1 LLRVI
6 KDYRLR
12 IPKDVKGNY
21 LSGYSLD
28 QYQFFCIV
36 KLSYL
41 MTQIRADLNGCN
53 YLPII
58 AQTLANPEI
67 QKRYFSFGI
76 LDLRTRRFSRLNS
89 TSSLKES
96 KIMPR
101 KSATKPLKI
110 ALKLLLMP
118 RHALNIDWDTTA
130 QSLNVS
136 SPELQE
142 RWQRNLTRQ
151 PLLGSTFSRASAI
164 GRGDR
169 P

>member
-12 IPKDVKGNY
+12 IPKDAKGNY

-41 MTQIRADLNGCN
+41 MTQIRSDLNGCN

-67 QKRYFSFGI
+67 QKRYFSFESWQN
-76 LDLRTRRFSRLNS
+76 DLEDL
-89 TSSLKES
+89 
-96 KIMPR
+96 
-101 KSATKPLKI
+101 A
-110 ALKLLLMP
+110 A
-118 RHALNIDWDTTA
+118 
-130 QSLNVS
+130 
-136 SPELQE
+136 
-142 RWQRNLTRQ
+142 
-151 PLLGSTFSRASAI
+151 
-164 GRGDR
+164 
-169 P
+169 

>member
-1 LLRVI
+1 VINVTIRTQEILETALAIPPIRNRWSRRAIARYLASQGLLGADKNTIAKWEVLLRVI

-12 IPKDVKGNY
+12 IPKDAKGNY

-67 QKRYFSFGI
+67 QKRYFSFESWQN
-76 LDLRTRRFSRLNS
+76 DLEDL
-89 TSSLKES
+89 
-96 KIMPR
+96 
-101 KSATKPLKI
+101 A
-110 ALKLLLMP
+110 A
-118 RHALNIDWDTTA
+118 
-130 QSLNVS
+130 
-136 SPELQE
+136 
-142 RWQRNLTRQ
+142 
-151 PLLGSTFSRASAI
+151 
-164 GRGDR
+164 
-169 P
+169 

>member
-1 LLRVI
+1 MINVTIRTQEILETALAIPPIRNRWSRRAIARYLASQGLLGADKNTIAKWEVLLRVI

-12 IPKDVKGNY
+12 IPKDTKGNY

-67 QKRYFSFGI
+67 QKRYFSFESWQN
-76 LDLRTRRFSRLNS
+76 DLEDL
-89 TSSLKES
+89 
-96 KIMPR
+96 
-101 KSATKPLKI
+101 A
-110 ALKLLLMP
+110 A
-118 RHALNIDWDTTA
+118 
-130 QSLNVS
+130 
-136 SPELQE
+136 
-142 RWQRNLTRQ
+142 
-151 PLLGSTFSRASAI
+151 
-164 GRGDR
+164 
-169 P
+169 